1 MKIVLI
7 LFLLT
12 ITVSCS
18 TLQQSKEDIDL
29 NYIDY
34 KNNSDHNKIK
44 SFTLSGKISL
54 FLKEKGFSGRI
65 KWSSE
70 SGYDVIEI
78 YNPFNS
84 IISKISL
91 NESLGEITFDPASEN
106 KSKDTELA
114 IRQIFGD
121 TANIFVLKNFLLHP
135 PNQLTEN
142 ETVSVVFQG
151 WTIKYSGYQD
161 AGHITTKTV
170 EYTKS
175 NNSLKIFI
183 NDLNYEN

>member
-54 FLKEKGFSGRI
+54 FLKEKGF
-65 KWSSE
+65 
-70 SGYDVIEI
+70 
-78 YNPFNS
+78 
-84 IISKISL
+84 
-91 NESLGEITFDPASEN
+91 
-106 KSKDTELA
+106 
-114 IRQIFGD
+114 
-121 TANIFVLKNFLLHP
+121 
-135 PNQLTEN
+135 
-142 ETVSVVFQG
+142 
-151 WTIKYSGYQD
+151 
-161 AGHITTKTV
+161 
-170 EYTKS
+170 
-175 NNSLKIFI
+175 
-183 NDLNYEN
+183 